1 MPPREIV
8 VSLRGVQKD
17 YHGLRPL
24 RIQRLELRQGTSM
37 AILGIDDAGAEVL
50 TSLITAAAIP
60 DEGEVDIFGT
70 STRAIADAD
79 HWLREL
85 DRFGVLSERVVLLD
99 QFSVEQNLAL
109 PLSLELD
116 ALPSAVQS
124 RVAEIAVEVGT
135 DTSGPVPARGSSPAR
150 GAAAP
155 SSGEGAGPESTSPDR
170 RTPQCSAVVPGAA
183 GVRRRFVPHR
193 VAPRPREP
201 CADRRSDICSRGCG
215 GSGRAPA
222 RDRAIDA
229 VWGMAPLVF
238 RRGRYFRAVTPRPV
252 SAPWRRDR
260 ISPRAPERRDPRVVS
275 TVPEHT
281 ATH

>member
-1 MPPREIV
+1 MPPREII

-24 RIQRLELRQGTSM
+24 RIQQLELRQGTSM
-37 AILGIDDAGAEVL
+37 AILGIDDVGAEVL

-70 STRAIADAD
+70 STRAITDAD

-124 RVAEIAVEVGT
+124 RVAEIAVEVGLT
-135 DTSGPVPARGSSPAR
+135 PADLSQPVARLSPAAR
-150 GAAAP
+150 LRLRLGKALALNPRVLIAEHPNAALSPGEQPVFAADFSRIVSRHNLTSLVLTADRKFAAAVAEEVVALQP
-155 SSGEGAGPESTSPDR
+155 ATGQL
-170 RTPQCSAVVPGAA
+170 TPY
-183 GVRRRFVPHR
+183 
-193 VAPRPREP
+193 
-201 CADRRSDICSRGCG
+201 G
-215 GSGRAPA
+215 G
-222 RDRAIDA
+222 
-229 VWGMAPLVF
+229 
-238 RRGRYFRAVTPRPV
+238 
-252 SAPWRRDR
+252 WRRWFFGALG
-260 ISPRAPERRDPRVVS
+260 ILERSRPGR
-275 TVPEHT
+275 
-281 ATH
+281 